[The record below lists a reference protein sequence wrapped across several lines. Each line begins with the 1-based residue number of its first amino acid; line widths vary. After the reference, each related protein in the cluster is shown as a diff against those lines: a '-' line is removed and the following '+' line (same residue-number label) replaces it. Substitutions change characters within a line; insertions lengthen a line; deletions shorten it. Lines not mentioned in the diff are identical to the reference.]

1 MAGFVDL
8 QSFARELE
16 KQGQLRR
23 VGALVD
29 PYLEIA
35 EIYQRIIKR
44 EGPALLFTNVKGSD
58 YPLLINPL
66 GSPKRIE
73 IALGRPP
80 GEIGAALLELADAAQ
95 PPQPKRLWQQRGTV
109 REVLWN
115 MRVRRVSRGPVQ
127 QVVEDP
133 DLSRF
138 PVQTTWPED
147 GGPFITFGLVVTK
160 DPETG
165 ERNVGL
171 YRIQVYDSATTGM
184 HWQIHKGGG
193 FHYNKAERLG
203 VPLEVAVVIGA
214 DPYLLMAAITAL
226 PEGMDEI
233 SFSGLMRRA
242 PCRVVRCKTIDLE
255 VPADA
260 EIVLEGVVQPGE
272 RRLEGP
278 FGDHF
283 GHYSHAADY
292 PVFHVT
298 KITRRRDAMYLSATV
313 GKPPQEDKHLGN
325 AVQQMVGPLIKLIH
339 PEIKELWA
347 YFETGFHNLL
357 VISMDERYYKEA
369 VRAALALMGTGQL
382 SLTKCGVLVDGDVD
396 VSDFDAVLRA
406 IRDNFDPASDF
417 LLLPGVPQDTLDFT
431 SFSMN
436 LGSKMVLDAT
446 SGARSTLHGA
456 PGADAAAVAAAA
468 GGEVPSAGGGF
479 SGLVVPVGPA
489 AEPPRHPVGEEA
501 AAQQP
506 GHHFDIDPRDIDSRV
521 IAYTVLQDCLLV
533 VQVEGEGRPVIER
546 LVRAQLGGVKMVA
559 AVSPD
564 VPLDDRDLLLW
575 GIFTRFDC
583 ARDIIFTEVQHRG
596 AWTTCHGVMGIDA
609 TFKPGYPAPLEM
621 DPEVVQKVDRRWNE
635 YGID

>member
-1 MAGFVDL
+1 MGYHDL
-8 QSFARELE
+8 QSFARDLE
-16 KQGQLRR
+16 QAGELRR
-23 VGALVD
+23 VSVTVD

-35 EIYQRIIKR
+35 EIYNRVIKR
-44 EGPALLFTNVKGSD
+44 EGPALIFERVRGSE
-58 YPLLINPL
+58 YPLMINPL
-66 GSPKRIE
+66 GSARRVE
-73 IALGRPP
+73 LALGRHP
-80 GEIGAALLELADAAQ
+80 GEIGASLLELADAAQ
-95 PPQPKRLWQQRGTV
+95 PPQPGRLWKQRGTI
-109 REVLWN
+109 REVLWS
-115 MRVRRVSRGPVQ
+115 MRSRRVRRAPVQ
-127 QVVEDP
+127 QVVEEP
-133 DLSRF
+133 DLLHL
-138 PVQTTWPED
+138 PVQTCWPDD

-165 ERNVGL
+165 ERNLGV
-171 YRIQVYDSATTGM
+171 YRVQVFDSTSTGM

-214 DPYLLMAAITAL
+214 DPSLLIAAITAL

-260 EIVLEGVVQPGE
+260 EIILEGVVPPGE

-283 GHYSHAADY
+283 GHYSHAADF
-292 PVFHVT
+292 PVFHVR
-298 KITRRRDAMYLSATV
+298 KITRRRRPLYLSATV
-313 GKPPQEDKHLGN
+313 GKPPQEDKYLGN
-325 AVQQMVGPLIKLIH
+325 AVQQMIGPLIKLIH
-339 PEIKELWA
+339 PEIKDLWA

-369 VRAALALMGTGQL
+369 MRVGLALMGTGQL
-382 SLTKCGVLVDGDVD
+382 SLTKCGVLVDGNVD
-396 VSDFDAVLRA
+396 PSDFDAVLRA
-406 IRDNFDPASDF
+406 LRDNFDPASDF

-446 SGARSTLHGA
+446 SGARPTLHGA
-456 PGADAAAVAAAA
+456 PGADAAAVAA
-468 GGEVPSAGGGF
+468 SAGGRVPGLEGF
-479 SGLVVPVGPA
+479 SGLVVPGPHDGVSSV
-489 AEPPRHPVGEEA
+489 PDGA
-501 AAQQP
+501 AAARTD
-506 GHHFDIDPRDIDSRV
+506 GLRIDPGELDAGVRDHV
-521 IAYTVLQDCLLV
+521 ILQDCLLV
-533 VQVEGEGRPVIER
+533 VQVEGAGRETVER
-546 LVRAQLGGVKMVA
+546 LVQAPLGPIKIVA
-559 AVSPD
+559 AVSTD

-583 ARDIIFTEVQHRG
+583 ARDIVFTDVQHRG
-596 AWTTCHGVMGIDA
+596 AWTTAHGVLGIDA

-621 DPEVVQKVDRRWNE
+621 DPEMVQKVDRRWNE